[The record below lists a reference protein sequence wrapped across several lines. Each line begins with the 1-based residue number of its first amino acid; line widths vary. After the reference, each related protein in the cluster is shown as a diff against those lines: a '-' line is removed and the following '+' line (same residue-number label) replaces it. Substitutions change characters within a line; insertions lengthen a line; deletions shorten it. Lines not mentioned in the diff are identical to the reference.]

1 MITNIFGTIQAF
13 ATKEGV
19 EVPDKG
25 LGLNFGQLIFY
36 VLCFVL
42 AMVVLN
48 KYLFIPIGKI
58 LDEREK
64 KLASSLDMVDE
75 LETKIAN
82 ADNQAK
88 SIISQAAA
96 QSRQIIEDAKAE
108 VEPTKVKVLQ
118 EAEDS
123 KQEIIKGA
131 HMESDKIISSA
142 KSSAQ
147 TEVSGI
153 VRGVITKATSN
164 LEISESTQ
172 KEILAN
178 IVNHKL

>member
-1 MITNIFGTIQAF
+1 MISNIFGSITAF
-13 ATKEGV
+13 ATGEEKEV
-19 EVPDKG
+19 VNKG
-25 LGLNFGQLIFY
+25 LGLDVGQLIFY
-36 VLCFVL
+36 VVCFVL

-48 KYLFIPIGKI
+48 KFLFGPIGKI

-64 KLASSLDMVDE
+64 KLEKSLDMIEE

-88 SIISQAAA
+88 TIISQAAA
-96 QSRQIIEDAKAE
+96 QSRQIIEDAKTE

-118 EAEDS
+118 EAEDT
-123 KQEIIKGA
+123 KQEIISGA
-131 HMESDKIISSA
+131 HTESSKIIASA
-142 KSSAQ
+142 RSSAQ